1 MSRTTEWVITE
12 MNNTETKPTV
22 KPGTKTP
29 PKVHPGQKPFKGP
42 KVNPD
47 HRPKG
52 INQQTM
58 VITEQMLDEMC
69 AALGGRAAEKIIF
82 NKTKYLFWC

>member
-1 MSRTTEWVITE
+1 MSYTTNWVIVE

-42 KVNPD
+42 QINPD

-52 INQQTM
+52 IK
-58 VITEQMLDEMC
+58 
-69 AALGGRAAEKIIF
+69 EKG
-82 NKTKYLFWC
+82 LSSLL